1 MSRFAPVLVGLLA
14 LYAPA
19 ALACPVCGGGGQN
32 QQAFIDTM
40 IFMSALPLMM
50 LAGISYLVYRL
61 AKAEAAANAVDAT
74 TTSPAEPQR

>member
-1 MSRFAPVLVGLLA
+1 MSRVFTVLIGWLVF
-14 LYAPA
+14 APA

-61 AKAEAAANAVDAT
+61 ARAESDAEIATPSQASPPAEA
-74 TTSPAEPQR
+74 RR

>member
-1 MSRFAPVLVGLLA
+1 MRRLPLAFLA
-14 LYAPA
+14 LFAFYGPA

-61 AKAEAAANAVDAT
+61 AKAEAAAESAT
-74 TTSPAEPQR
+74 TTTPAEPQR